1 MIGIADLTITFE
13 WSLSPHCD
21 LSRDVLNVD
30 DSVID
35 PRIFEF
41 RAGVESP
48 YITIDSLVIT
58 TDEYAFTGKYPL
70 KYQVWETSNPG
81 NMIEEI
87 FEVALITSS
96 CTKDWRYP

>member
-21 LSRDVLNVD
+21 LSRDVVNFD

-41 RAGVESP
+41 REGAESP
-48 YITIDSLVIT
+48 YITIDSLVIS
-58 TDEYAFTGKYPL
+58 TDEYAFAGTYPL
-70 KYQVWETSNPG
+70 KYLLW
-81 NMIEEI
+81 
-87 FEVALITSS
+87 
-96 CTKDWRYP
+96 